1 MATARLSPAD
11 TKTRILDAAESL
23 FVSGGF
29 DSMSMRQIT
38 SAAGVNLAAVNYHF
52 GTKDALIH
60 AVLSR
65 RLDPLDAQRR
75 AMLDAF
81 ESNYGS
87 SLNCEHVLVA
97 LFLPAVRIF
106 RSDAPGADRFL
117 HFIGRAYTDPSPVV
131 RDFIQTH
138 YIETL
143 GRFFF
148 AFQRT
153 LPELSREDLG
163 FRLNFAMGAL
173 SGILAG
179 GNTQRLIREF
189 TQQQGD
195 HEAVILSRLSSL
207 MVAALK
213 APLPG
218 PLEASQ
224 FGAMANL
231 PGVAQI
237 GQPTETETEQAPP
250 MTTANSAATT

>member
-1 MATARLSPAD
+1 MAQVAPRLSPAD

-23 FVSGGF
+23 FIAGGH
-29 DSMSMRQIT
+29 DAMSMRQIT

-52 GTKDALIH
+52 GSKDALIQ
-60 AVLSR
+60 AVLAR
-65 RLDPLDAQRR
+65 RLDALDAQRL

-81 ESNYGS
+81 ESALGERLS
-87 SLNCEHVLVA
+87 CEHVLVA

-106 RSDAPGADRFL
+106 RSDAPMADRFL
-117 HFIGRAYTDPSPVV
+117 HFLGRAYTDPSPVV

-138 YIETL
+138 YTQTL

-163 FRLNFAMGAL
+163 FRLHFAMGAL

-179 GNTQRLIREF
+179 GNTQRLIRDF

-218 PLEASQ
+218 PADASL
-224 FGAMANL
+224 FGAMVAL
-231 PGVAQI
+231 PGVAEI
-237 GQPTETETEQAPP
+237 GGAAASAEAPTVSPTE
-250 MTTANSAATT
+250 ATPG

>member
-1 MATARLSPAD
+1 MTSG
-11 TKTRILDAAESL
+11 KTRILDAAESL

-75 AMLDAF
+75 AMLGAF
-81 ESNYGS
+81 ESNYGAQ
-87 SLNCEHVLVA
+87 LNCEHVLVA

-179 GNTQRLIREF
+179 GNTQRLIRDF
-189 TQQQGD
+189 TRGEGD
-195 HEAVILSRLSSL
+195 DESLILSRLASL

-213 APLPG
+213 APLPDAEHDTLFG
-218 PLEASQ
+218 HILKIPGFPSQGLFPISSDTQPNEA
-224 FGAMANL
+224 
-231 PGVAQI
+231 
-237 GQPTETETEQAPP
+237 
-250 MTTANSAATT
+250 ANSSA

>member
-1 MATARLSPAD
+1 MPQASNRLSPAD
-11 TKTRILDAAESL
+11 TKTRILDAAETL
-23 FVSGGF
+23 FVAGGF
-29 DSMSMRQIT
+29 ESMSMRQIT

-52 GTKDALIH
+52 GSKDALIQ

-65 RLDPLDAQRR
+65 RLDPLNEQRV

-81 ESNYGS
+81 EANLGEQ
-87 SLNCEHVLVA
+87 LTCEHILVA

-106 RSDAPGADRFL
+106 RSDAPMADRYL
-117 HFIGRAYTDPSPVV
+117 HFLGRAYTDPSPVV
-131 RDFIQTH
+131 RDFINTH
-138 YIETL
+138 YIQTL

-148 AFQRT
+148 AFQRA

-195 HEAVILSRLSSL
+195 HEAVILSRLASL

-218 PLEASQ
+218 PTEALQ

-231 PGVAQI
+231 PGVALI
-237 GQPTETETEQAPP
+237 GQDLVSPAEPT
-250 MTTANSAATT
+250 AAAAVQP

>member
-1 MATARLSPAD
+1 MATAATRLSPAD

-23 FVSGGF
+23 FVGGGF
-29 DSMSMRQIT
+29 DAMSMRQIT

-52 GTKDALIH
+52 GSKDALIQ
-60 AVLSR
+60 AVLGR
-65 RLDPLDAQRR
+65 RLDPLDAQRL

-81 ESNYGS
+81 EAAYGDK
-87 SLNCEHVLVA
+87 LACEHVLVA

-106 RSDAPGADRFL
+106 RSDAPMAESFL

-131 RDFIQTH
+131 RDFIQAS
-138 YIETL
+138 YIQTL

-195 HEAVILSRLSSL
+195 HEAVILSRLASL

-218 PLEASQ
+218 PADTTL
-224 FGAMANL
+224 FGAMANI

-237 GQPTETETEQAPP
+237 GMPI
-250 MTTANSAATT
+250 SDAA

>member
-1 MATARLSPAD
+1 MATVRLSPAD

-81 ESNYGS
+81 EANYAAK
-87 SLNCEHVLVA
+87 LNCEHVLVA

-106 RSDAPGADRFL
+106 RSVAPGADRFL
-117 HFIGRAYTDPSPVV
+117 HFLGRAYTDPSPVV

-218 PLEASQ
+218 PQEASE

-237 GQPTETETEQAPP
+237 GQMQVDAPEQPA
-250 MTTANSAATT
+250 TSSAASATTT

>member
-81 ESNYGS
+81 EANYAAQ
-87 SLNCEHVLVA
+87 LNCEHVLVA

-173 SGILAG
+173 SGIC
-179 GNTQRLIREF
+179 
-189 TQQQGD
+189 
-195 HEAVILSRLSSL
+195 
-207 MVAALK
+207 
-213 APLPG
+213 LP
-218 PLEASQ
+218 
-224 FGAMANL
+224 
-231 PGVAQI
+231 
-237 GQPTETETEQAPP
+237 
-250 MTTANSAATT
+250 